1 MAEGADNIEAA
12 AGVKPAGSKIVPIL
26 LVVNMLLVG
35 AVLAVFLTRG
45 GGGGG
50 GHEKEPAGEA
60 KAAEHKGEG
69 GDEKGAL
76 PGPTQKLADFVVHLR
91 DPEADRYARVSFEVE
106 VGTEEDKNKL
116 TGYMPRIRD
125 AFIAY
130 LSDRTLEE
138 LRGSESIARTKG
150 ALAERLAQLA
160 PGVKV
165 RGLYIT
171 DLVIQ

>member
-1 MAEGADNIEAA
+1 MAEADIQA
-12 AGVKPAGSKIVPIL
+12 AGIRPAGSKLVPIL

-35 AVLAVFLTRG
+35 AVLAIFLTRG
-45 GGGGG
+45 PAPAGGGEKPAAAAGG
-50 GHEKEPAGEA
+50 EHG
-60 KAAEHKGEG
+60 KAGEG
-69 GDEKGAL
+69 GKGAL

-106 VGTEEDKNKL
+106 VATEEDKAKL

-138 LRGSESIARTKG
+138 LRGSESISRTKL
-150 ALAERLAQLA
+150 ALAERMGQLA
-160 PGVKV
+160 PGVQIK
-165 RGLYIT
+165 GLYVT

>member
-1 MAEGADNIEAA
+1 MADGGNIEAA
-12 AGVKPAGSKIVPIL
+12 AGIKQGGSKLVPIL

-45 GGGGG
+45 AGGGG
-50 GHEKEPAGEA
+50 EKPAGGPP
-60 KAAEHKGEG
+60 AAEGHGESHP
-69 GDEKGAL
+69 GDEKGNL

-91 DPEADRYARVSFEVE
+91 DPETDRYARVSFEVE
-106 VGTEEDKNKL
+106 VGSEEEKNKL

-160 PGVKV
+160 PGVRV